1 LGAGLFL
8 DSPTPPLY
16 VSPRFQGLEGFAMA
30 DRRSPDDEAALS
42 ARLKQL
48 GERIHEAGAKRQ
60 HEAEE
65 LREEETKR
73 QDEPTNLATA
83 LRLSSEFVA
92 GVLLGGLI
100 GWVIDH
106 FAGTSPWGLIVFLLL
121 GFGAGTLNAI
131 RAAGLVAQQGVTGK
145 KD

>member
-1 LGAGLFL
+1 LGGGCFL

-48 GERIHEAGAKRQ
+48 GERIHEAGAKRR

-65 LREEETKR
+65 LREEEAKR
-73 QDEPTNLATA
+73 QDEPTNLAMA

-100 GWVIDH
+100 GWLIDH
-106 FAGTSPWGLIVFLLL
+106 FARTSPWGLIAFLLL
-121 GFGAGTLNAI
+121 GFGAGTLNAM
-131 RAAGLVAQQGVTGK
+131 RAAGLIAQQGAAEK

>member
-1 LGAGLFL
+1 
-8 DSPTPPLY
+8 
-16 VSPRFQGLEGFAMA
+16 MA

-42 ARLKQL
+42 ARLKHL
-48 GERIHEAGAKRQ
+48 GERIHEAGAKRR

-65 LREEETKR
+65 MREEEAKR
-73 QDEPTNLATA
+73 QDEPTNLAVA

-100 GWVIDH
+100 GWLIDH

-121 GFGAGTLNAI
+121 GFGAGTLNAM
-131 RAAGLVAQQGVTGK
+131 RAAGLVAQQGAAGK

>member
-1 LGAGLFL
+1 LRGGRFL
-8 DSPTPPLY
+8 DSPTPRLY

-48 GERIHEAGAKRQ
+48 GERIHEAGAKRRQ
-60 HEAEE
+60 EAEQ
-65 LREEETKR
+65 LRDEEAKR
-73 QDEPTNLATA
+73 QDEPTNLAVA

-100 GWVIDH
+100 GWLVDH

-121 GFGAGTLNAI
+121 GFGAGTLNTM
-131 RAAGLVAQQGVTGK
+131 RAAGLIAQQGAAGK

>member
-1 LGAGLFL
+1 
-8 DSPTPPLY
+8 
-16 VSPRFQGLEGFAMA
+16 
-30 DRRSPDDEAALS
+30 LS

-65 LREEETKR
+65 LREEEAKR
-73 QDEPTNLATA
+73 ESDQGNLGKA

-92 GVLLGGLI
+92 GVLIGGLI
-100 GWVIDH
+100 GWAIDH
-106 FAGTSPWGLIVFLLL
+106 FAGSSPWGLIVFLLL
-121 GFGAGTLNAI
+121 GFAAGTLNAM
-131 RAAGLVAQQGVTGK
+131 RAAGLVAQAGVTGK

>member
-1 LGAGLFL
+1 
-8 DSPTPPLY
+8 
-16 VSPRFQGLEGFAMA
+16 MA

-48 GERIHEAGAKRQ
+48 GERIHEAGAKRRQ
-60 HEAEE
+60 EAEQ
-65 LREEETKR
+65 LRDEEAKR
-73 QDEPTNLATA
+73 QDEPTNLAVA

-100 GWVIDH
+100 GWLVDH

-121 GFGAGTLNAI
+121 GFGAGTLNTM
-131 RAAGLVAQQGVTGK
+131 RAAGLIAQQGAAGK

>member
-1 LGAGLFL
+1 
-8 DSPTPPLY
+8 
-16 VSPRFQGLEGFAMA
+16 MA

-48 GERIHEAGAKRQ
+48 GDRIHQAGERRL

-65 LREEETKR
+65 LREDEAKR
-73 QDEPTNLATA
+73 VDDSSNLAMA

-92 GVLLGGLI
+92 GVLVGGLI
-100 GWVIDH
+100 GWAIDH
-106 FAGTSPWGLIVFLLL
+106 FAGTTPWGLIVFLLL
-121 GFGAGTLNAI
+121 GFGAGTLNAM
-131 RAAGLVAQQGVTGK
+131 RAAGLIASQGTGK

>member
-1 LGAGLFL
+1 
-8 DSPTPPLY
+8 
-16 VSPRFQGLEGFAMA
+16 MA

-65 LREEETKR
+65 LREEEARR
-73 QDEPTNLATA
+73 QGEPTNLAKA

-92 GVLLGGLI
+92 GIVLGGLI
-100 GWVIDH
+100 GWLIDH
-106 FAGTSPWGLIVFLLL
+106 FAHTSPWGLIVFLLL
-121 GFGAGTLNAI
+121 GFGAGTLNAM
-131 RAAGLVAQQGVTGK
+131 RAAGLVAPQGVEK

>member
-1 LGAGLFL
+1 
-8 DSPTPPLY
+8 
-16 VSPRFQGLEGFAMA
+16 MA

-48 GERIHEAGAKRQ
+48 GDRIHEAGERRQ
-60 HEAEE
+60 QTAEE
-65 LREEETKR
+65 LKEDEARRER
-73 QDEPTNLATA
+73 DSSNLGTA

-92 GVLLGGLI
+92 GTLVGGLI
-100 GWVIDH
+100 GWTIDH

-121 GFGAGTLNAI
+121 GFVAGTLNAM
-131 RAAGLVAQQGVTGK
+131 RAAGLIAPQGGTKK